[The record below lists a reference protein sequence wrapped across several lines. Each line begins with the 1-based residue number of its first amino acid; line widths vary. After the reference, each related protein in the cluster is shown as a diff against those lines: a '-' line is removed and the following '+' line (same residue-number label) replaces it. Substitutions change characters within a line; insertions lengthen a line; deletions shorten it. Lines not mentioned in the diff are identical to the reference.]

1 MKFLKALFV
10 LLLISATACTS
21 VQVVTDYDARTNFK
35 EYTTF
40 AFYKTGIDKAAIS
53 DIDKRRIMRALEA
66 EFLAKGMKKS
76 ANPDVLVSLFTQSK
90 KKIVLNEHYH
100 GRFYYP
106 YQPVSVSKYIEGTL
120 FIDVIDV
127 AKKEVVWQ
135 GIGKGVLH
143 AKTGERKDKRIRE
156 FVAKIIAKY
165 PGNSSETE

>member
-10 LLLISATACTS
+10 FLLLSTTSCTS
-21 VQVVTDYDARTNFK
+21 IQVVSDYDTRTNFK

-66 EFLAKGMKKS
+66 AFVAKGMRKS

-90 KKIVLNEHYH
+90 KKVVLNEYYH
-100 GRFYYP
+100 GRFYHP
-106 YQPVSVSKYIEGTL
+106 YQPVSISKYIEGTL

-127 AKKEVVWQ
+127 VKKEVVWQ

-143 AKTGERKDKRIRE
+143 AKTGKRKEKRIQE
-156 FVAKIIAKY
+156 FVTEIMKKY
-165 PGNSSETE
+165 PLASSVE